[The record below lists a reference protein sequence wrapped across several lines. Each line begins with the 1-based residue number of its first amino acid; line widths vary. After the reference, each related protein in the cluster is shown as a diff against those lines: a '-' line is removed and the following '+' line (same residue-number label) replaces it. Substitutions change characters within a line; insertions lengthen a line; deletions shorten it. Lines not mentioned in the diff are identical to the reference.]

1 VTRFVSKQENSAMK
15 LKMHQK
21 KNENKMGY
29 PNKPEKRGE
38 DQTTSKGKKDLFSLR
53 NMGI

>member
-15 LKMHQK
+15 LKMHK

-38 DQTTSKGKKDLFSLR
+38 DQTTSKGKRELFALW

>member
-1 VTRFVSKQENSAMK
+1 
-15 LKMHQK
+15 
-21 KNENKMGY
+21 MGY

-38 DQTTSKGKKDLFSLR
+38 DQTTSKGKRELFALW

>member
-1 VTRFVSKQENSAMK
+1 MK
-15 LKMHQK
+15 LKMHK

-38 DQTTSKGKKDLFSLR
+38 HQATSKGKRDIYFPY
-53 NMGI
+53 GIWAFKWEGFDSVH